1 MFEADGIESDEE
13 VRGLPERVCCVR
25 GGVPE
30 AFPPVIFL
38 VRDFHTF
45 SVHKKIQTES

>member
-13 VRGLPERVCCVR
+13 VRALPERVCCFR

-38 VRDFHTF
+38 FVLMF
-45 SVHKKIQTES
+45 

>member
-13 VRGLPERVCCVR
+13 VRALLERVCCVR

-30 AFPPVIFL
+30 AFPPVIFFVCSYVL
-38 VRDFHTF
+38 
-45 SVHKKIQTES
+45 SGLLILI